1 MSDQIESGFGNAIVE
16 VIVGIILSAVL
27 GIIPRPPFVPAS
39 YVGIFQ
45 LFGVLFLVG
54 SILVIHEMES
64 WGIGHLVGWLSA
76 TWIMSIAGLGE
87 SWLFTIYAVVGGVTL
102 LVRFLRMIGL

>member
-1 MSDQIESGFGNAIVE
+1 MSDQIKSGVGNAIVE
-16 VIVGIILSAVL
+16 VIVGIILSAIL
-27 GIIPRPPFVPAS
+27 GIIPKLPLVPAS

-45 LFGVLFLVG
+45 LFDVLFLVG

-64 WGIGHLVGWLSA
+64 WGIGYLVGWLFA
-76 TWIMSIAGLGE
+76 AWIMSIAGLVE

-102 LVRFLRMIGL
+102 LVKFLRMVGL